1 MSGVRDLIA
10 FKQGAGR
17 VAWFA
22 TPQKYWFLGRANLEI
37 EDRLWKILILL
48 ELYRKDFRFWLLTN
62 QGISSSYFVDDMYA
76 TFTSNHLL
84 ESVI

>member
-22 TPQKYWFLGRANLEI
+22 TPLKYWFLWRANLEI

-48 ELYRKDFRFWLLTN
+48 ELYRKDFGFWLLTN

-76 TFTSNHLL
+76 IFTSNHLL